1 MKIIAYILFALQI
14 LSMVGNAMNGGIGY
28 LFMVMFQGGI
38 PGFIGYM
45 LPTIVGIILL
55 AIRSKRQR
63 KKNTVTSDSLAG
75 DSTAWCCAKCG
86 TLNSGKVHTCQGC
99 GINRHWSGDKT

>member
-14 LSMVGNAMNGGIGY
+14 LSMAGNAMNGGIGY

-45 LPTIVGIILL
+45 LPTIVGIVLL
-55 AIRSKRQR
+55 AIRSKRQSR
-63 KKNTVTSDSLAG
+63 KKTVASDSLAS
-75 DSTAWCCAKCG
+75 DNAAWCCSKCG
-86 TLNSGKVHTCQGC
+86 TLNSGKVHTCQDC
-99 GINRHWSGDKT
+99 GTNRQ

>member
-45 LPTIVGIILL
+45 LPTVVGIILL
-55 AIRSKRQR
+55 IIRNKRQS
-63 KKNTVTSDSLAG
+63 KKKKTVTSNSLPS

-99 GINRHWSGDKT
+99 GFSRQ

>member
-1 MKIIAYILFALQI
+1 MKIIAYILFVLQVLSI
-14 LSMVGNAMNGGIGY
+14 LGNTMNGGIGY
-28 LFMVMFQGGI
+28 ALMVMFQGGI

-45 LPTIVGIILL
+45 LPTILGIILL
-55 AIRSKRQR
+55 VVHNKRQSR
-63 KKNTVTSDSLAG
+63 KNVATSDSPAD

-99 GINRHWSGDKT
+99 GVSRQ